1 MINLKRILCAILAGV
16 IVSTSA
22 VSVSAAQLPA
32 TEITSS
38 VGTYSAP
45 ISDENTERM
54 LLSNY
59 LQQTIQQQYPGSRY
73 DIKKMFRYDLANK
86 YATELLESDASAQEL
101 HMARLMLKNAFEGLE
116 GFKGDLNALGN
127 IKDQYEE
134 FIQRDSIKNKSN
146 YEEYET
152 LETDIYATY
161 YFPESEDYIEELI
174 YHITDV
180 MNGEAEP
187 LDFYEQQRSNLRSL
201 INYISDEYDPTCNC
215 TAESSA
221 NFSTAFTMACERV
234 GQPNPTP
241 GESYYYGSA
250 YYFYLANYALSVAFD
265 ELEPSFSNG
274 CLGSLL
280 TQLQNYINTLSA
292 QGSSEKLSDAR
303 QVYSY
308 AQNIY
313 NNSKSILLT
322 NEAEGEI
329 SKVLSGSEL
338 TIQEAKAE
346 LQEALDYVDD
356 NLPIGGAWTTASFNR
371 FSEAKSAASSLL
383 SDSNATVSELVEAKD
398 ELLDSFNS
406 LETFGGDKETLWNLL
421 EELSAYIN
429 SIESSDPDSCERYRV
444 LYNHVLPD
452 YYYAGDQETIDYWA
466 ARLQRVLNQG
476 EEPLKDHD
484 ALRQQLIQKIDE
496 CNQAIKDRGKNYT
509 NDSWDN
515 YKNAVRWANM
525 DIENILSKM
534 DQLSGDINS
543 VQAAFDALVVKST
556 DRTFLKALMNDLLA
570 ERKNETKGS
579 AKYKELTDLY
589 NEANNVYKNEHSQ
602 KEFDEMSQ
610 RIDDY
615 HGITREDA
623 KNMLQQSYDYVMSN
637 WPSEE
642 NGPYT
647 ESSMNNLIKYKESAE
662 RQLKSTTT
670 TQIAMRKTQFRLMNA
685 FRNIQIVVG
694 DKTQLREL
702 TNQLY
707 DYKEF
712 EPVKTGSRYG
722 SLSSLY
728 EEAETVLANARLQED
743 IDAMTARVSEAITPT
758 HELGS
763 IEIAEALDYVDRFYP
778 VGSCFTTES
787 LDRLSNAKYAAQH
800 IGSNATGEECRE
812 IRDELIAAFNGLTVF
827 TGDKEQLW
835 ELMCEIENELD
846 TLDENS
852 QRYKTLHDAYNRA
865 LPVYYYAGDQQEI
878 NEMIAELTGILYN
891 TGAPGQSRIKRGDAD
906 GDNEVSISDVTEI
919 QKHLCS
925 LGTLKAN
932 GIKAADVDG
941 DESVTIQDATLIQY
955 YLAFLGDGNSIGE
968 YF

>member
-1 MINLKRILCAILAGV
+1 MKRILCAILAGV

-45 ISDENTERM
+45 VSDENTERM

-116 GFKGDLNALGN
+116 GFSGDLNALGN
-127 IKDQYEE
+127 IKAQYEE
-134 FIQRDSIKNKSN
+134 FLKRDSIKNKIN

-152 LETDIYATY
+152 LVSDIYATY

-221 NFSTAFTMACERV
+221 NFSTAFSMACERV
-234 GQPNPTP
+234 DQPNPT
-241 GESYYYGSA
+241 SATNSYYGSA

-329 SKVLSGSEL
+329 SKTLSDNSMTMQQAL
-338 TIQEAKAE
+338 AE

-371 FSEAKSAASSLL
+371 FSEAKSVANSLL
-383 SDSNATVSELVEAKD
+383 YDSSATPSQIIDAKN
-398 ELLDSFNS
+398 ELLDAFNS
-406 LETFGGDKETLWNLL
+406 LEAFHGDKDTLWSLI
-421 EELSAYIN
+421 EELNAYID
-429 SIESSDPDSCERYRV
+429 SIGNSDPDLCERYSV
-444 LYNHVLPD
+444 LLNHVLPD
-452 YYYAGDQETIDYWA
+452 YYYAGDQETIDYWT
-466 ARLQRVLNQG
+466 ARLQRVLHQG
-476 EEPLKDHD
+476 EDPLKEHD
-484 ALRQQLIQKIDE
+484 ELRQQILQKIDE
-496 CNQAIKDRGKNYT
+496 CNQAIKDRGKNYS

-515 YKNAVRWANM
+515 YKSAVKWAVY
-525 DIENILSKM
+525 DVENILSKM
-534 DQLSGDINS
+534 DQLSEDIDK
-543 VQAAFDALVVKST
+543 VQNAFDALVVKST
-556 DRTFLKALMNDLLA
+556 DRTFLKSQMNDILA

-579 AKYKELTDLY
+579 ERYNALTNIY

-610 RIDDY
+610 RIDDFY
-615 HGITREDA
+615 GITREDA
-623 KNMLQQSYDYVMSN
+623 KNMLQQSYDFAISN

-642 NGPYT
+642 DGPYT
-647 ESSMNNLIKYKESAE
+647 EESMNKLITYKESAE
-662 RQLKSTTT
+662 RQLKSSTV
-670 TQIAMRKTQFRLMNA
+670 TQIAMRKTEFRLMKA
-685 FRNIQIVVG
+685 LRSIEIVVG

-707 DYKEF
+707 DYKEVVS
-712 EPVKTGSRYG
+712 VKVGSRYN
-722 SLSSLY
+722 SLCSLY

-835 ELMCEIENELD
+835 ELMCEIENEMN